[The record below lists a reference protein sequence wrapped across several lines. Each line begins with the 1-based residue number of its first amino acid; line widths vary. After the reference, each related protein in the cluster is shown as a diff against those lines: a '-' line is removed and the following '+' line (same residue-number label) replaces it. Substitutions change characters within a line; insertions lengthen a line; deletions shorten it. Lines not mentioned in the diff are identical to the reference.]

1 MTTFE
6 TTDTAGHT
14 FIDEIESITIQIAE
28 LIKSSDTVGESDDM
42 FIGEAIEDLY
52 KRRQVLLEQFGEW
65 YYGPEGKQEVQS
77 HSMHWNTRIQNLV
90 KADAILV
97 ENVLRKM
104 EEAQFRLRT
113 FQQQKSLL
121 IYTNR

>member
-1 MTTFE
+1 MTIN
-6 TTDTAGHT
+6 DTSEPTANSV
-14 FIDEIESITIQIAE
+14 IDEIEGITIQIAE
-28 LIKSSDTVGESDDM
+28 LIKSSDTVGESDEM

-65 YYGPEGKQEVQS
+65 YHSPVGKHEVQA
-77 HSMHWNTRIQNLV
+77 HDKHWNTRIQNLV

-97 ENVLRKM
+97 ENVQRKM

>member
-1 MTTFE
+1 MTI
-6 TTDTAGHT
+6 TDASDPTAYT
-14 FIDEIESITIQIAE
+14 AIDEIESITIQIAE
-28 LIKSSDTVGESDDM
+28 LIKSSDTVGESDVM

-52 KRRQVLLEQFGEW
+52 KRRQVLLEQFSVW
-65 YYGPEGKQEVQS
+65 YHGPLGKNELQT
-77 HSMHWNTRIQNLV
+77 HGNHWNTRIQNLI

-97 ENVLRKM
+97 ENIQRKM

-121 IYTNR
+121 IYSHR

>member
-1 MTTFE
+1 MTEMT
-6 TTDTAGHT
+6 TTDTTGHT
-14 FIDEIESITIQIAE
+14 IIDAIESITIQIAE
-28 LIKSSDTVGESDDM
+28 LIKSSDTVGESEDL

-52 KRRQVLLEQFGEW
+52 NRRLELLEQFGDW
-65 YYGPEGKQEVQS
+65 YYSASGQGEVQA
-77 HSMHWNTRIQNLV
+77 HSAPWNTRIQNLI

-97 ENVLRKM
+97 ENIRRKM

-121 IYTNR
+121 IYSNR